1 MPDWILSTN
10 GFMLE
15 ALVLVVILIYVGC
28 RI

>member
-15 ALVLVVILIYVGC
+15 ALVMVVILIYIGC